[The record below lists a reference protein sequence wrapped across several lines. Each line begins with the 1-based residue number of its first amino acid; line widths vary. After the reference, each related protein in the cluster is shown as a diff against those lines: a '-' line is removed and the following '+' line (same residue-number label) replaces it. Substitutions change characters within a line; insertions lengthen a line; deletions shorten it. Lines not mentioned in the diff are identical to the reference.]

1 MHQDLL
7 KQPLPPQTNSPDFGP
22 AWCLDSR
29 GMPVSLRQY
38 HYDLSRLMR
47 RLPDRGRF
55 ALNLCRDRYCFLLAF
70 HAVALKGQTNLLPPN
85 QAPATRSLL
94 LQQYDGSYLISD
106 HPLDDNFDVPVV
118 LVQSTGDDELNG
130 IAQEFD
136 VPSRHRAAI
145 LFTSGSTGRPSA
157 VSKTWGELQTGV
169 RTAADSLDLTGGLHY
184 QIIATVPPQHMFG
197 LEFSAMLPLSTG
209 IGFHHGQPFF
219 PEDVRQVLQQ
229 TAGRGILV
237 TTPVHLRTCLES
249 GIDWDSCGCRLILS
263 ATAPLSPEL
272 AEHAEA
278 QFGAP
283 LKEIYGST
291 ETGAIAWRRTAQEDD
306 WHLFPGLSIDPQEEQ
321 CCVSGGHFSVPRPVG
336 DRIELRE
343 PGRFR
348 LLGRHADLIKVAGKR
363 ASLNEL
369 NQLLQRIEGVLD
381 GCFVDM
387 AEPGQESRR
396 LAAVVVAPG
405 MERRQ
410 LLDALAQWID
420 PVFLPRPLLFV
431 DALPRNEVGKLPQ
444 HALRAL
450 LGS

>member
-7 KQPLPPQTNSPDFGP
+7 KQPPLPNTISPDLG
-22 AWCLDSR
+22 ADWCRDPY
-29 GMPVSLRQY
+29 GIPVSFHQY
-38 HYDLSRLMR
+38 RYDLSRLMS
-47 RLPDRGRF
+47 RLPDDGRF
-55 ALNLCRDRYCFLLAF
+55 ALNLCRDRYRFLLAF

-85 QAPATRSLL
+85 QAPATRNLL

-106 HPLDDNFDVPVV
+106 QPVDDIADVPLV
-118 LVQSTGDDELNG
+118 LVQTSTDSGLNG
-130 IAQEFD
+130 VAQEFE
-136 VPSRHRAAI
+136 VPSRHLAAI

-169 RTAADSLDLTGGLHY
+169 RTAADGLDLTGNLHY
-184 QIIATVPPQHMFG
+184 QVIATVPPQHMFG

-219 PEDVRQVLQQ
+219 PEDVRQALQLS
-229 TAGRGILV
+229 ADRCVLV

-249 GIDWDSCGCRLILS
+249 GIDWGPCGCRLILS
-263 ATAPLSPEL
+263 ATAPLSREL
-272 AEHAEA
+272 AESAEA
-278 QFGAP
+278 RFGTP

-291 ETGAIAWRRTAQEDD
+291 ETGAIAWRRTAKEED
-306 WHLFPGLSIDPQEEQ
+306 WHPLPGLSMIPQEGRF
-321 CCVSGGHFSVPRPVG
+321 CVSGGHFSTPRPIG

-343 PGRFR
+343 DGSFR
-348 LLGRHADLIKVAGKR
+348 LLGRHADLVKIAGKR

-369 NQLLQRIEGVLD
+369 NQLLQRIDGVLD
-381 GCFVDM
+381 GCFVDP
-387 AEPGQESRR
+387 AEPGHESRR

-405 MERRQ
+405 LERRQ

-444 HALRAL
+444 QALRAL

>member
-7 KQPLPPQTNSPDFGP
+7 KHPPPDTPGPDFGP
-22 AWCLDSR
+22 AWCLDSH
-29 GMPVSLRQY
+29 GSPVSFHQY
-38 HYDLSRLMR
+38 RYDLSRLMS
-47 RLPDRGRF
+47 RLPDDGRF

-94 LQQYDGSYLISD
+94 LRQYDGSYLISD
-106 HPLDDNFDVPVV
+106 QPVDDVADVPRV
-118 LVQSTGDDELNG
+118 LVQTSTDSGLNG
-130 IAQEFD
+130 VAQEFE
-136 VPSRHRAAI
+136 VPSRHLAAI

-169 RTAADSLDLTGGLHY
+169 RTAADGLDLTGNLHC
-184 QIIATVPPQHMFG
+184 QVIATVPPQHMFG

-219 PEDVRQVLQQ
+219 PEDVRQALQQ
-229 TAGRGILV
+229 SADRGVLV
-237 TTPVHLRTCLES
+237 TTPIHLRTCLES
-249 GIDWDSCGCRLILS
+249 GIDWNPCGCRLLLS
-263 ATAPLSPEL
+263 ATAPLSQEL
-272 AEHAEA
+272 AESAEA
-278 QFGAP
+278 RFGAP

-306 WHLFPGLSIDPQEEQ
+306 WHLFPGLSLNPRGEQ
-321 CCVSGGHFSVPRPVG
+321 CRVSGGHFSVPKPVG
-336 DRIELRE
+336 DRIELLE
-343 PGRFR
+343 SGRFR
-348 LLGRHADLIKVAGKR
+348 LLGRHADLIKIAGKR
-363 ASLNEL
+363 SSLSEL
-369 NQLLQRIEGVLD
+369 NQILQRIEGVQD
-381 GCFVDM
+381 GCFVDP

-405 MERRQ
+405 LERRQ

-431 DALPRNEVGKLPQ
+431 DALPRNEIGKLPQ
-444 HALRAL
+444 QALRTL